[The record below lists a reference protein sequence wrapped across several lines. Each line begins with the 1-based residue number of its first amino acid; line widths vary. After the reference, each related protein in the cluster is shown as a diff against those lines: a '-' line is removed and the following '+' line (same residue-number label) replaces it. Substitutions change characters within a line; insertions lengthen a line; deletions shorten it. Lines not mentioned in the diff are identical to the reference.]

1 MKRVLDKSLRIGLGV
16 GLLIFSIFS
25 IYSLVVGV
33 SSWYVSGLFLEIV
46 LIVLGVVFLRE
57 VFVRGFDFKEK
68 MIDLVISLF
77 LIFFGL
83 FPLGL
88 DYEIFRFL
96 PFAVEISVNPVV
108 LVVVLMAFG
117 AYLIIDEVERI
128 VW

>member
-1 MKRVLDKSLRIGLGV
+1 MRIGLGV